1 MQNFVSSE
9 KPYDSRK
16 SMQLTEDGE
25 PINWEGLKSDT
36 YREID
41 QNVKYWHFP
50 ILVGSKLNSRF
61 ILQPLIL
68 PGKMKNMTLGFQ
80 HNKSVF
86 KLDSAQFIHEFIIVP
101 LLDLLSEEN
110 VYANRKAQ
118 LCLRMSTAVQQP
130 FGLQHVSV
138 FLRRF
143 WFGGLGGYRY
153 KKKVPHLARKYARYL
168 SVDIIRS
175 HNQTAL
181 WERMK

>member
-1 MQNFVSSE
+1 MCKALEGVMWRWKNFVSSE
-9 KPYDSRK
+9 KPYESRK

-68 PGKMKNMTLGFQ
+68 PGKMKKMTLGFQ
-80 HNKSVF
+80 HNRSVF

-101 LLDLLSEEN
+101 LLDLFSEGN

-130 FGLQHVSV
+130 FGLQHVKCLFAA
-138 FLRRF
+138 FLIWRF
-143 WFGGLGGYRY
+143 RWIPL
-153 KKKVPHLARKYARYL
+153 
-168 SVDIIRS
+168 
-175 HNQTAL
+175 
-181 WERMK
+181 